1 MDGTSIIDALI
12 LGVIEGLTE
21 FIPVSS
27 TAHILL
33 AGRAL
38 GFENPG
44 KMFEVLIQLGAILA
58 ILAVYAGRLIQL
70 VRTLPSDPKSRRF
83 VAAVFLAF
91 LPAAVLGVLGHR
103 IIKEVFF
110 ESPLL
115 ICTTLIVGGVILL
128 IVDRIRF
135 EPRYHDVM
143 DFPLWLALRIG
154 FFQCLA
160 LVPGVSR
167 SGATIV
173 GSLLMGTDKRSA
185 AEFSFYLA
193 MPTMA
198 GAFAYDLYQN
208 RALVTGDEIAL
219 VAIGFAAAFVAALLV
234 VRSLLDFV
242 SRHGYS
248 LFGWWRIVVGLAGLY
263 FFVYRA

>member
-91 LPAAVLGVLGHR
+91 LPAAVLGTMPQVRDELAADRSLIPQALEEMLRYFGIVHAVPRMVCEEGMEVAGVQVPAGSHIMALIGAAGRDPARYEDPDTFDIHREQKPHLAFGFGMHTCLGAILAR
-103 IIKEVFF
+103 ME
-110 ESPLL
+110 
-115 ICTTLIVGGVILL
+115 TL
-128 IVDRIRF
+128 
-135 EPRYHDVM
+135 
-143 DFPLWLALRIG
+143 
-154 FFQCLA
+154 Q
-160 LVPGVSR
+160 
-167 SGATIV
+167 AT
-173 GSLLMGTDKRSA
+173 
-185 AEFSFYLA
+185 
-193 MPTMA
+193 
-198 GAFAYDLYQN
+198 Q
-208 RALVTGDEIAL
+208 
-219 VAIGFAAAFVAALLV
+219 ALLD
-234 VRSLLDFV
+234 RMPS
-242 SRHGYS
+242 
-248 LFGWWRIVVGLAGLY
+248 
-263 FFVYRA
+263 YRFAEPVTYDSFMLRGPRKLVIERTD